1 MSEARK
7 HHYVPQLYL
16 RQFTTGS
23 RKQARTYVTDIVQRK
38 TFATGSGNIAAERDF
53 NRIEVDGLDPNSLE
67 NAYASFEAKAATA
80 LNRLI
85 HLVDMPDGE
94 DRLVIFNLM
103 AMLAVRNPRFRMNIS
118 SFLDDVYRKVGKLVM
133 GSEERWISVRQR
145 MSDAGYTVPDNIS
158 YAQLKE
164 FITSDEYD
172 VVVPTTTLA
181 RFELP
186 QYHLAIQTMMK
197 RNWQIFISDENSGGF
212 VTCDHPVNLI
222 ATDERLLGRPL
233 GFGLPGTAVLFPL
246 SPKIMI
252 AGEFGGQ
259 SLRRKVDRA
268 EVAVLNS
275 HMIDGAVAQIYA
287 ADDRFPYMAPDQTI
301 KAGSSLLDDLI
312 HAEGNGRK
320 GTRQ

>member
-1 MSEARK
+1 M
-7 HHYVPQLYL
+7 
-16 RQFTTGS
+16 
-23 RKQARTYVTDIVQRK
+23 TDIVQRK

-118 SFLDDVYRKVGKLVM
+118 SFLDDVYRKVGKLV
-133 GSEERWISVRQR
+133 
-145 MSDAGYTVPDNIS
+145 
-158 YAQLKE
+158 
-164 FITSDEYD
+164 ITSDEYD